1 MTLRVLEYSWT
12 LIRSR
17 ATSLD
22 NIFVWAKVRLESHG
36 PSEPHGDA
44 IKPKAPKPPKRGLG
58 QPRNPTLISTT
69 LHLKVHGTYYPIIT
83 VLITLLISG
92 ITPIRPFR
100 GIISRVI
107 STVIIG

>member
-1 MTLRVLEYSWT
+1 M
-12 LIRSR
+12 
-17 ATSLD
+17 
-22 NIFVWAKVRLESHG
+22 
-36 PSEPHGDA
+36 
-44 IKPKAPKPPKRGLG
+44 
-58 QPRNPTLISTT
+58 
-69 LHLKVHGTYYPIIT
+69 